1 VHVDEKAIIRY
12 DDLFS
17 RKRFCIVGQE
27 YHLNQAKCL
36 HTNHVQLPNSA
47 PLHVD
52 HVIYYSFLVVAFIS
66 HLRCLLCL
74 LFFNKHIRYYG
85 YFY

>member
-52 HVIYYSFLVVAFIS
+52 HS
-66 HLRCLLCL
+66 RLLQQIIPL
-74 LFFNKHIRYYG
+74 IPSP
-85 YFY
+85 